1 MRPRIPTPTL
11 IRVAPP
17 QPQTPNPKPLAPNP
31 VRYYLQSIP
40 ALALFD
46 VRRKDFAELMAHHV
60 VTLGLIVYSLH
71 VK

>member
-1 MRPRIPTPTL
+1 MWRGCTRF
-11 IRVAPP
+11 PP
-17 QPQTPNPKPLAPNP
+17 CSFP
-31 VRYYLQSIP
+31 VGRAVRFLYAVELGFYLQSIP

-46 VRRKDFAELMAHHV
+46 VRRKDFAELMAHHG